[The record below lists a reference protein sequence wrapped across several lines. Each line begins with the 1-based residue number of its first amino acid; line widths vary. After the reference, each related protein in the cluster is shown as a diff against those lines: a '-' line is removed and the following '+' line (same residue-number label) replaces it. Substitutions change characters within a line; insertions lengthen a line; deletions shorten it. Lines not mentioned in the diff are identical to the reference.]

1 MWARQRVWKT
11 PTGPAPDTVA
21 RTLSMAEVTAPVRAE
36 LDRVHAELVADL
48 MPGERDL
55 LPLVE
60 HVGRY
65 RGKQLRPALVF
76 LAGKATGQLVRAHDT
91 VAKVV
96 ELIHTA
102 TLVHD
107 DILDGASLRRQL
119 PTLNALHGNEV
130 SVLLGDYIYARAF
143 QMSVMMDDQTC
154 SRVLSAVTRVI
165 CQGEITQIL
174 HRFDFTWDEK
184 RYFRVIADKT
194 ASLYAAA
201 CRLGAHYASAEAQV
215 VAAVERYGMELGIA
229 FQIIDDVLD
238 LGGDEAV
245 VGKTLGS
252 DLDKGKLTLP
262 LLYLMQQP
270 DTAARLRELMG
281 VDVDGATRTM
291 SRLPDLRRNFDLQPA
306 IDYALDH
313 AQQRIGTALQALELL
328 PESPARDAMTSLA
341 HYVLA
346 RRL

>member
-1 MWARQRVWKT
+1 M
-11 PTGPAPDTVA
+11 
-21 RTLSMAEVTAPVRAE
+21 SEVTAPVRDE
-36 LDRVHAELVADL
+36 LDRVQAELLADL
-48 MPGERDL
+48 MPGQRDQ

-60 HVGRY
+60 HVARY
-65 RGKQLRPALVF
+65 RGKQLRPTLVF
-76 LAGKATGQLVRAHDT
+76 LSGRAVGPLTDAHIT

-107 DILDGASLRRQL
+107 DILDGANMRRQL
-119 PTLNALHGNEV
+119 PTLNAMHGNEV

-143 QMSVMMDDQTC
+143 QLSVSMDDQTC
-154 SRVLSAVTRVI
+154 SRMLSDVTRTI

-174 HRFDFTWDEK
+174 HRFDYAWTEE
-184 RYFRVIADKT
+184 RYFEVIADKT

-201 CRLGAHYASAEAQV
+201 CRLGAHYSGASAA
-215 VAAVERYGMELGIA
+215 VASQFERYGLELGIA
-229 FQIIDDVLD
+229 FQIVDDVLD

-262 LLYLMQQP
+262 LLWLLRERTTG
-270 DTAARLRELMG
+270 DRLRSLMG
-281 VDVDGATRTM
+281 ADSDRNANGNGHGRPV
-291 SRLPDLRRNFDLQPA
+291 SRLPELRRQFDLQPA

-313 AQQRIGTALQALELL
+313 ARARIDRAMGALDDVPDSA
-328 PESPARDAMTSLA
+328 AKDAMLTLGQ
-341 HYVLA
+341 YVLS